1 MQDIERKLYQYQD
14 CKRRIAE
21 IENRMQEIMAKHD
34 SVAEWALRS
43 PRLNDVKVQGGQQ
56 KDSVV
61 DAVIRMVDVYGA
73 QYDILR
79 EEWVDADYIMRDVR
93 RIVDAA
99 GLTEAERRYT
109 ELRYF
114 EGRTPKQIAR
124 DMDYSED
131 HTRKFKNSALEKIA
145 IAMKT

>member
-21 IENRMQEIMAKHD
+21 IENRMQEIRAKHD

-43 PRLNDVKVQGGQQ
+43 PRLNDVKVQVGQQ

-79 EEWVDADYIMRDVR
+79 EEWVDADYIMRDVQ

-99 GLTEAERRYT
+99 GLTEAERRYA

-124 DMDYSED
+124 DMDYSD
-131 HTRKFKNSALEKIA
+131 SWLRDIKNSALEKIQSV
-145 IAMKT
+145 

>member
-34 SVAEWALRS
+34 AVAEWVLRS
-43 PRLNDVKVQGGQQ
+43 PRLNGVKVQSGQTL
-56 KDSVV
+56 DSVV

-73 QYDILR
+73 QCDILR
-79 EEWVDADYIMRDVR
+79 EEWLDADYIMRDVR

-99 GLTEAERRYT
+99 GLTEAERRYV